1 MLISVDFRIQPK
13 VVCMAKSSVL
23 KDRQFRRL
31 WLGQG
36 VSVFGDQFTGL
47 AIPVLAVTI
56 LHATE
61 WQMGILNAFGTA
73 AFLLVGLIAGAW
85 VDRWLKR
92 RVMIVADVVRFLT
105 LLSIPILWFA
115 GQLQIWHLF
124 LVAGIV
130 GVAAVFFDVA
140 YQSYIPVLLDK
151 EHIGPANSYLETTSQ
166 VSGVA
171 GPSVVG
177 FLLTLVKAPL
187 LLIIDSITYLVSVL
201 ALSSIRDQEQPKPVE
216 ERRPLRVEIAEGIRF
231 VWNQP
236 LIRTI
241 AFTTA
246 TSNLFSTMI
255 FTLMPIFVLR
265 TLGISTALWGA
276 MMSAAAIGGL
286 LGAASTG
293 KLIKLVGEGPLIASS
308 ALISGLAFGAV
319 PLASTMSQTA
329 AVVSLTIA
337 EFVVSFTVLT
347 YNITQVTARQKLC
360 PKQLL
365 GRMNASIRFFVWGVM
380 PIGALTAGGLATAFG
395 TVTVLWIGFFGT
407 LAAAGFVLFSP
418 LARMRELPSVPQE

>member
-1 MLISVDFRIQPK
+1 
-13 VVCMAKSSVL
+13 MANRSVL
-23 KDRQFRRL
+23 KDRQFRKL
-31 WLGQG
+31 WFGQG
-36 VSVFGDQFTGL
+36 ISIFGDQFTGL
-47 AIPVLAVTI
+47 AIPVLAVTM

-61 WQMGILNAFGTA
+61 WQMGLLNAFGTA

-92 RVMIVADVVRFLT
+92 RVMIVADLIRFAT
-105 LLSIPILWFA
+105 LISIPLLWFA

-124 LVAGIV
+124 AVAAIV

-140 YQSYIPVLLDK
+140 YQSYIPILVEKD
-151 EHIGPANSYLETTSQ
+151 HIGPANSYLETTNQ
-166 VSGVA
+166 VAGVA

-177 FLLTLVKAPL
+177 FLLTVIKAPML
-187 LLIIDSITYLVSVL
+187 LLADSVSYLVSVV
-201 ALSSIRDQEQPKPVE
+201 ALSTIRDHEEPKPVA
-216 ERRPLRVEIAEGIRF
+216 ERRPLRQEIAEGVRF

-246 TSNLFSTMI
+246 TSNLFSVMI
-255 FTLMPIFVLR
+255 FTLMPLYVLR

-276 MMSAAAIGGL
+276 MMSAASIGGL
-286 LGAASTG
+286 LGAAATG
-293 KLIKLVGEGPLIASS
+293 KLIKLVGEGPLIAGS
-308 ALISGLAFGAV
+308 ALVSGLAFGLV
-319 PLASTMSQTA
+319 PLAATASQPVA
-329 AVVSLTIA
+329 IVLLTVA
-337 EFVVSFTVLT
+337 EFVISFTVLT

-360 PKQLL
+360 PKPLL

-380 PIGALTAGGLATAFG
+380 PIGALVAGALATGFG
-395 TVTVLWIGFFGT
+395 TVTVLWIGFAGT

-418 LARMRELPSVPQE
+418 LARLRQLPSVPEEAS

>member
-1 MLISVDFRIQPK
+1 MTDR
-13 VVCMAKSSVL
+13 SVL
-23 KDRQFRRL
+23 KDSQFRKL

-36 VSVFGDQFTGL
+36 ISVFGDQFTGL

-61 WQMGILNAFGTA
+61 WQMGVLNAFGTA

-92 RVMIVADVVRFLT
+92 RVMIVADLIRFAT

-140 YQSYIPVLLDK
+140 YQSYIPILVSK
-151 EHIGPANSYLETTSQ
+151 EHIGPANSYLETTNQ
-166 VSGVA
+166 VAGVA

-177 FLLTLVKAPL
+177 FLLTLVKAPVL
-187 LLIIDSITYLVSVL
+187 LVIDSASYLVSVL
-201 ALSSIRDQEQPKPVE
+201 ALSRIRDQETPKPAT

-241 AFTTA
+241 SFTTA
-246 TSNLFSTMI
+246 TSNLFSSMI
-255 FTLMPIFVLR
+255 FTLMPLYVLR

-286 LGAASTG
+286 LGASATG
-293 KLIKLVGEGPLIASS
+293 KLIKLVGEGPLIAVS
-308 ALISGLAFGAV
+308 ALVSGLALGLV
-319 PLASTMSQTA
+319 PLAASMSQTA
-329 AVVSLTIA
+329 AVVTLTIA
-337 EFVVSFTVLT
+337 EFVISFTVLT

-360 PKQLL
+360 PKPLL

-380 PIGALTAGGLATAFG
+380 PIGSLAAGGLATAFG
-395 TVTVLWIGFFGT
+395 TVSVLWIGFAGT

-418 LARMRELPSVPQE
+418 LARLRELPSVPQEID

>member
-1 MLISVDFRIQPK
+1 
-13 VVCMAKSSVL
+13 MANRSVL
-23 KDRQFRRL
+23 KDRQFRKL
-31 WLGQG
+31 WFGQG
-36 VSVFGDQFTGL
+36 ISIFGDQFTGL
-47 AIPVLAVTI
+47 AIPVLAVTM

-61 WQMGILNAFGTA
+61 WQMGLLNAFGTA

-92 RVMIVADVVRFLT
+92 RVMIVSDLIRFAT
-105 LLSIPILWFA
+105 LISIPLLWFA

-124 LVAGIV
+124 AVAAIV

-140 YQSYIPVLLDK
+140 YQSYIPILVEKD
-151 EHIGPANSYLETTSQ
+151 HIGPANSYLETTNQ
-166 VSGVA
+166 VAGVA

-177 FLLTLVKAPL
+177 FLLTVIKAPML
-187 LLIIDSITYLVSVL
+187 LLADSVSYLVSVV
-201 ALSSIRDQEQPKPVE
+201 ALSTIRDHELPKPVE
-216 ERRPLRVEIAEGIRF
+216 ERRPLRQEIAEGVKF

-246 TSNLFSTMI
+246 TSNLFSVMI
-255 FTLMPIFVLR
+255 FTLMPLYVLR

-276 MMSAAAIGGL
+276 MMSAASIGGL
-286 LGAASTG
+286 LGAAATG
-293 KLIKLVGEGPLIASS
+293 KLIKLVGEGPLIAGS
-308 ALISGLAFGAV
+308 ALVSGLAFGLV
-319 PLASTMSQTA
+319 PLAATASQPVA
-329 AVVSLTIA
+329 IVLLTVA
-337 EFVVSFTVLT
+337 EFVISFTVLT

-360 PKQLL
+360 PKPLL

-380 PIGALTAGGLATAFG
+380 PIGALVAGALATGFG
-395 TVTVLWIGFFGT
+395 TVTVLWIGFAGT

-418 LARMRELPSVPQE
+418 LARLRQLPSVPEEAN

>member
-1 MLISVDFRIQPK
+1 
-13 VVCMAKSSVL
+13 MANRSVL
-23 KDRQFRRL
+23 KDRQFRKL
-31 WLGQG
+31 WFGQG
-36 VSVFGDQFTGL
+36 ISIFGDQFTGL
-47 AIPVLAVTI
+47 AIPVLAVTM

-61 WQMGILNAFGTA
+61 WQMGLLNAFGTA

-92 RVMIVADVVRFLT
+92 RVMIVADLIRFAT
-105 LLSIPILWFA
+105 LISIPLLWFA

-124 LVAGIV
+124 AVAAIV

-140 YQSYIPVLLDK
+140 YQSYIPILVEKD
-151 EHIGPANSYLETTSQ
+151 HIGPANSYLETTNQ
-166 VSGVA
+166 VAGVA

-177 FLLTLVKAPL
+177 FLLTVIKAPML
-187 LLIIDSITYLVSVL
+187 LLADSVSYLVSVV
-201 ALSSIRDQEQPKPVE
+201 ALSTIRDHELPKPVE
-216 ERRPLRVEIAEGIRF
+216 ERRPLRQEIAEGVKF

-246 TSNLFSTMI
+246 TSNLFSVMI
-255 FTLMPIFVLR
+255 FTLMPLYVLR

-276 MMSAAAIGGL
+276 MMSAASIGGL
-286 LGAASTG
+286 LGAAATG
-293 KLIKLVGEGPLIASS
+293 KLIKLVGEGPLIAGS
-308 ALISGLAFGAV
+308 ALVSGLAFGLV
-319 PLASTMSQTA
+319 PLAATASQPVA
-329 AVVSLTIA
+329 IVLLTVA
-337 EFVVSFTVLT
+337 EFVISFTVLT

-360 PKQLL
+360 PKPLL

-380 PIGALTAGGLATAFG
+380 PIGALVAGALATGFG
-395 TVTVLWIGFFGT
+395 TVTVLWIGFAGT

-418 LARMRELPSVPQE
+418 LARLRQLPSVPEEAN